1 MAKNIINI
9 KKNHDKA
16 SLLKSI
22 NHKEWRKSRNR
33 QNLCLSKVEKARRAY
48 EIQMFG
54 SFTKVIAP
62 RSFNLIT
69 NTDEVLSF
77 IEKLDKLFQLHKDT
91 YVKLRH
97 VKEISEDAI
106 VLLLSKALEFKDS
119 RININGN
126 KPLDNNVLAKI
137 EKSGFFK
144 ILYDDKHD
152 PGFEK
157 KNDSYIVKADK
168 TMYTHGTKSVD
179 SELTDGLIGDA
190 AEHIWNTKR
199 RCRGVQRI
207 FLELMQN
214 TNNHASRH
222 PGEKFW
228 WINVARLNGPKRIAF
243 SFIDYGMGIF
253 QSLETKGTDNKWYGW
268 VNKII
273 GKCDPNNHPELLRLM
288 MEGKFH
294 QTVTGKPYR
303 GKGIPG
309 IYNEIQ
315 KNSITKLYIISN
327 DAFADALGAKYVK
340 LEHQLKGTFVHFEI
354 DASCK
359 NLKW

>member
-1 MAKNIINI
+1 MEKQLLIIKKKHDHASMIRKVKHRRWRCSKNKKNIGVS
-9 KKNHDKA
+9 KTE
-16 SLLKSI
+16 
-22 NHKEWRKSRNR
+22 KE
-33 QNLCLSKVEKARRAY
+33 RRAY
-48 EIQMFG
+48 EEKMFG
-54 SFTKVIAP
+54 SYAKIKAPKV
-62 RSFNLIT
+62 FNLIT
-69 NTDEVLSF
+69 NTEDVLLF
-77 IEKLDKLFQLHKDT
+77 IEKLNQLYHRHKDT

-106 VLLLSKALEFKDS
+106 VLLLSTALEYKDS
-119 RININGN
+119 RIKINGN
-126 KPLDNNVLAKI
+126 KPLEANVLAKI

-144 ILYDDKHD
+144 ILYEDKHD

-157 KNDSYIVKADK
+157 RNESYIVKGDK

-179 SELTDGLIGDA
+179 SELTDELIGEA
-190 AEHIWNTKR
+190 AEHIWNEKR

-228 WINVARLNGPKRIAF
+228 WINVAKLNGPKRIAF

-253 QSLETKGTDNKWYGW
+253 QSLETKGTDNKWFGW
-268 VNKII
+268 AKKII
-273 GKCDPNNHPELLRLM
+273 GCCDPSNHPNLLRLM
-288 MEGKFH
+288 MEGEFH

-309 IYNEIQ
+309 IYKEIS
-315 KNSITKLYIISN
+315 KKSINKLIIISN
-327 DAFADALGAKYVK
+327 DAYADALNKKYIK
-340 LEHQLKGTFVHFEI
+340 LSHQLNGTFVHFEI
-354 DASCK
+354 DANCN